1 MIFLRQ
7 IVKYYIFF
15 SNRLHFALK
24 MIIYKGLLF
33 LYGFW
38 RYEMNLTDVSNLF
51 MFAGGIGMFLYG
63 MSLMADGMQKTAGG
77 KMQKLLGL
85 LTSNRL
91 IAIMVGAL
99 VTALIQSSGATT
111 VMVVGFVNA
120 GILTLTQA
128 VGVIMGANIGT
139 TITAWIV
146 SMGQFGDAAKILA
159 PSFYAPLLVGIG
171 AFVILF
177 VKKDKAKLIGE
188 IVVGIGLLFM
198 GLDFMSGS
206 IAPYTD
212 SPIFSEL
219 FRLFGSNP
227 FLGILVGVL
236 VTALLQ
242 SSSASVGILQ
252 TLALN
257 GVVTTNA
264 AIYIT
269 LGQNIG
275 SCVTALLSSV
285 GTNRTAKR
293 AAAIHLT
300 FNSIGAILFGTAAF
314 LIFSIKPE
322 FAVHNITS
330 VEISIFHTFFNLICT
345 SVMSPFAGALVKFS
359 DFIVPGSD
367 ESNAETSQYGTLKI
381 HLDDRILE
389 SPSFAVETGL
399 KEVLNMGRLSYE
411 NICNAMEAVIN
422 DDMDMVEKVLSTE
435 KQVDKLETILTEYM
449 AKVNNL
455 ALNESQHLLANN
467 LFHTI
472 IDVERV
478 SDHAENLAELAQYK
492 IEHGVSFSDE
502 GAKELKEI
510 CEMVKESFKTALD
523 AREKKSAVLVRK
535 VTNLEDE
542 VDSFQEELRDKHIQR
557 LSNGFCK
564 PENGVVFLD
573 ILSNVERVSDHANN
587 IVTCVMNEI

>member
-1 MIFLRQ
+1 
-7 IVKYYIFF
+7 
-15 SNRLHFALK
+15 
-24 MIIYKGLLF
+24 
-33 LYGFW
+33 
-38 RYEMNLTDVSNLF
+38 

-63 MSLMADGMQKTAGG
+63 MNLMADGMQKSAGG
-77 KMQKLLGL
+77 RMQKLLGL
-85 LTSNRL
+85 LTGNRL
-91 IAIMVGAL
+91 AAILVGAL

-139 TITAWIV
+139 TITSWIV
-146 SMGQFGDAAKILA
+146 SMGQFGDAVKVLA
-159 PSFYAPLLVGIG
+159 PSFYAPLLIG
-171 AFVILF
+171 LGAIVALF
-177 VKKDKAKLIGE
+177 GKKDRTKLIGE
-188 IVVGIGLLFM
+188 IIIGIGLLFM

-206 IAPYTD
+206 ISPYTD
-212 SPIFSEL
+212 SPIFSEI

-227 FLGILVGVL
+227 LLGVLAGVL

-252 TLALN
+252 TLAMN

-300 FNSIGAILFGTAAF
+300 FNAIGAILFGTAGFILF
-314 LIFSIKPE
+314 LIKPE
-322 FAVHNITS
+322 LAAHNISS
-330 VEISIFHTFFNLICT
+330 VEISLFHTFFNLTCT
-345 SVMSPFAGALVKFS
+345 TVMAPFAGALVKFS
-359 DFIVPGSD
+359 NFIVPGDKQVGEEAPQQISH
-367 ESNAETSQYGTLKI
+367 I
-381 HLDDRILE
+381 DDRILE

-399 KEVLNMGRLSYE
+399 KEVLNMGRISYD
-411 NICNAMEAVIN
+411 NICNAMDSVIN
-422 DDMDMVEKVLSTE
+422 DDMELVESVFEKE
-435 KQVDKLETILTEYM
+435 KQVDELEKTLTGYL

-455 ALNESQHLLANN
+455 ALNEKQHLLVNN
-467 LFHTI
+467 LFHAI

-492 IEHGVSFSDE
+492 IENGIVFSDE
-502 GAKELKEI
+502 GVSELKEI
-510 CEMVKESFKTALD
+510 CDMVKESFRTALE
-523 AREKKSAVLVRK
+523 AREKGTMSLVRK

-542 VDSFQEELRDKHIQR
+542 VDSLEEELRDKHIQR
-557 LSNGFCK
+557 LSSGLCTPSK
-564 PENGVVFLD
+564 GVVYLD

-587 IVTCVMNEI
+587 IVTCVMDEL